1 MHQPNTLTIHYRS
14 VFTYYQCPQRQGI
27 LLPRSVSTYISLTIT
42 QYSPTTYFL
51 LPWYLHHH
59 NPLSK
64 KKNYHLWL
72 MITWYAFFL
81 GTDYSFES
89 KKKTEFFL
97 IISLSL
103 QIRYF
108 MFITSPYMLESLLIL
123 YRYRAV
129 SLNI

>member
-89 KKKTEFFL
+89 KKKNRVFFNNL
-97 IISLSL
+97 SFFTNTLFYVYNITVYAWIVVNFVQIS
-103 QIRYF
+103 RCF
-108 MFITSPYMLESLLIL
+108 T
-123 YRYRAV
+123 
-129 SLNI
+129 